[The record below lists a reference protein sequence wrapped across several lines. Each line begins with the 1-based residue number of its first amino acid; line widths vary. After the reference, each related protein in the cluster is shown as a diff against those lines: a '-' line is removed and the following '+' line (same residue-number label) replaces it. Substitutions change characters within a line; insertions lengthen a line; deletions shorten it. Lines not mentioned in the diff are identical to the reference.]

1 MHGVLNLLLMYNITE
16 KGNCKRQGMF
26 REERS
31 RHEYAV
37 SVQSLKLTVFV
48 VQFIGAF
55 RWV

>member
-1 MHGVLNLLLMYNITE
+1 MHRVLNLLLMYKITE

-37 SVQSLKLTVFV
+37 SVLSLKLTVFV

-55 RWV
+55 RWA